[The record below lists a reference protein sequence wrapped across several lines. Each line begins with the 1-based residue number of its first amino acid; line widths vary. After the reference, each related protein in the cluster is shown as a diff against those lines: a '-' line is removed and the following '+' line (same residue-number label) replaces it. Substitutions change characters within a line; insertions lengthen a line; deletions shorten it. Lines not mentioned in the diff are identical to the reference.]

1 MKTSSQLLQ
10 GHTPSTDVE
19 VNRRHWLGT
28 AGSLVAGLAWPSASS
43 AASIDMSFRVPA
55 RRLDALVAAFYKD
68 FNKPV
73 ILPDFNVA
81 RDGARYDVDLHRLVT
96 TVKVPET
103 GEILKISGLLA
114 VPVGAPG
121 PLPVLS
127 WQHGTVLSF
136 GEIPSNLLLLK
147 DPAYQLTD
155 VKDSVETLLNVHRF
169 AGQGYAV
176 IAADYVGKGPFRNG
190 RGEGYA
196 VKDVTTH
203 TCMRILDVGVQ
214 ALRSLKHQPGPLFLN
229 GWSQGAVNTQWL
241 HQALRAKGFPIRGTA
256 VQSPFTE
263 LTECWRFWAGKQTFD
278 PPEGASSY
286 PAMPDWVSL
295 CMIITLGSFEL
306 HYRLDGLLKVAVRPE
321 FRDMA
326 AKYWSDYELNVDPAK
341 PFPTGRT
348 LLVPGFFTEF
358 TDERNSAFLRRMAA
372 NTPTFYR
379 YDAPIR
385 FYYGMADEA
394 LHPTMVQRAIAA
406 GGGQT
411 AGIPVA
417 GGSHRGNFL
426 ASLYGDASSLGGQ
439 NNVLEWF
446 NARRR

>member
-136 GEIPSNLLLLK
+136 GEIPSNLLL
-147 DPAYQLTD
+147 
-155 VKDSVETLLNVHRF
+155 
-169 AGQGYAV
+169 
-176 IAADYVGKGPFRNG
+176 
-190 RGEGYA
+190 
-196 VKDVTTH
+196 
-203 TCMRILDVGVQ
+203 
-214 ALRSLKHQPGPLFLN
+214 
-229 GWSQGAVNTQWL
+229 
-241 HQALRAKGFPIRGTA
+241 
-256 VQSPFTE
+256 
-263 LTECWRFWAGKQTFD
+263 
-278 PPEGASSY
+278 
-286 PAMPDWVSL
+286 
-295 CMIITLGSFEL
+295 
-306 HYRLDGLLKVAVRPE
+306 
-321 FRDMA
+321 
-326 AKYWSDYELNVDPAK
+326 
-341 PFPTGRT
+341 PT
-348 LLVPGFFTEF
+348 
-358 TDERNSAFLRRMAA
+358 S
-372 NTPTFYR
+372 
-379 YDAPIR
+379 
-385 FYYGMADEA
+385 
-394 LHPTMVQRAIAA
+394 
-406 GGGQT
+406 
-411 AGIPVA
+411 
-417 GGSHRGNFL
+417 
-426 ASLYGDASSLGGQ
+426 
-439 NNVLEWF
+439 
-446 NARRR
+446 